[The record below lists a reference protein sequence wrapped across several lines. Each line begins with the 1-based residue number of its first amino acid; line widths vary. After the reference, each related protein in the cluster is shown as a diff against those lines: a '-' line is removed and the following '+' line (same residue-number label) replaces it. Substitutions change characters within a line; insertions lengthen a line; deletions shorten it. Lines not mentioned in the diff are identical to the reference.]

1 MASSSSGRDSARD
14 ILLNTLTSYLR
25 DAVDIL
31 SFIVLIPFLIKTL
44 GTETFGLWSLLW
56 SFISLFS
63 LIDMGVGSSIVK
75 YVGEAKGRGDLNRQ
89 QQVISTIFWI
99 YMVLGTLLMI
109 GVLPCLL
116 FFNQAFEIPAQQ
128 QDAAQTVLLI
138 LGFRSA
144 LGIPLD
150 LFR

>member
-75 YVGEAKGRGDLNRQ
+75 YLR
-89 QQVISTIFWI
+89 
-99 YMVLGTLLMI
+99 
-109 GVLPCLL
+109 
-116 FFNQAFEIPAQQ
+116 
-128 QDAAQTVLLI
+128 
-138 LGFRSA
+138 
-144 LGIPLD
+144 
-150 LFR
+150 